1 MKEQNIKV
9 QKGEKNWVVTLKFPE
24 ESEESEQIHSEEGAC
39 SESLQIDSLRREIV
53 EVLSGTL
60 LEECR

>member
-9 QKGEKNWVVTLKFPE
+9 QKGEKNWNVTLKFQE
-24 ESEESEQIHSEEGAC
+24 GNEESEQIRS
-39 SESLQIDSLRREIV
+39 EIV
-53 EVLSGTL
+53 ELLSGTL

>member
-9 QKGEKNWVVTLKFPE
+9 QKGEKNWDVTLKFPE
-24 ESEESEQIHSEEGAC
+24 ESGQIHSEEGTC

-60 LEECR
+60 FEECR

>member
-9 QKGEKNWVVTLKFPE
+9 QKGGKNWVVTLKFPE
-24 ESEESEQIHSEEGAC
+24 ESEESGQIRS
-39 SESLQIDSLRREIV
+39 EIV

-60 LEECR
+60 FEECR

>member
-9 QKGEKNWVVTLKFPE
+9 QKGEKNWNVTLKF
-24 ESEESEQIHSEEGAC
+24 SEESEQIRS
-39 SESLQIDSLRREIV
+39 EIV

-60 LEECR
+60 FEECR